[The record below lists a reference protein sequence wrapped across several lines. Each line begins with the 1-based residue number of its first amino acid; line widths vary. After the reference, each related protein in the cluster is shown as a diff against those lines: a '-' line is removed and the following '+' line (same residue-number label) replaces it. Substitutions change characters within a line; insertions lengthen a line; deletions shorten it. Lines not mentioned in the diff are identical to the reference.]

1 MISFSRIKNKRPF
14 FVSRIQRK
22 EVGHTDT
29 DTDTIVSALGE
40 RGGRHA
46 VALTSPVFLVVP
58 VYRQKTFWQIGKG
71 RDGREQ
77 KEENNWEYTH
87 GVLYVC
93 NDIVVGKE
101 REGNTKTCKE
111 EEKRSR
117 RPRPG
122 FSLHHVSFHQL
133 LFVLCVYVC
142 VRLEVIFIRHSG
154 SDGRGS
160 STDTNV
166 CCRDTTHAGQTEEK
180 GDSHTA
186 IGYYLY
192 SGSTQFIVHTQKEI
206 ESAVGRDN
214 MRGPV
219 LTGAGYR
226 HLAR

>member
-101 REGNTKTCKE
+101 REGNTKTYKE
-111 EEKRSR
+111 EEEKVTQATTGIFSPSR
-117 RPRPG
+117 LISPA
-122 FSLHHVSFHQL
+122 
-133 LFVLCVYVC
+133 FVCLVC
-142 VRLEVIFIRHSG
+142 VCVCAFGGYIHSAFRIRWSRLFDRYKRLLPGHDARGTDGGERRQSHGDWLLSVLWQYTVHSTYTER
-154 SDGRGS
+154 DRECGR
-160 STDTNV
+160 
-166 CCRDTTHAGQTEEK
+166 AG
-180 GDSHTA
+180 
-186 IGYYLY
+186 
-192 SGSTQFIVHTQKEI
+192 
-206 ESAVGRDN
+206 
-214 MRGPV
+214 
-219 LTGAGYR
+219 
-226 HLAR
+226 